1 MNAFAFN
8 DFPTNMNL
16 IDWIGSFAAVLT
28 TASFFPQALQTFR
41 TRDVSGISFG
51 MYSLFTLGVAL
62 WIAYGVML
70 GAWPIIIANV
80 VTFTLAL
87 MILVMKIRYR

>member
-1 MNAFAFN
+1 
-8 DFPTNMNL
+8 MNL
-16 IDWIGSFAAVLT
+16 IDWIGSLAAVLT
-28 TASFFPQALQTFR
+28 TASFFPQALHTFR